1 MGSATWPPTN
11 ESMQRRDRLKDTVAH
26 PRNDGALFLWLLL
39 ASVFGALA
47 GVPWVVAVTGDHGTA
62 WRLAASS
69 LVQLV
74 PACAVGVWLGPKVG
88 LGSVLRDLLSRKPGT
103 WKAVGKGLVPGAL
116 VGLAIGGVVLL
127 GTSSMPEEARIPGL
141 DYPTIFDVFLRCL
154 SAGITEEITFRF
166 GLMTLL
172 VWVIRLGLKR
182 PAPDAASLWVGNLL
196 AALLFAAAHFPGL
209 PAGAWNPPLFVSIVV
224 VNTAAGMIMGWL
236 FMRYG
241 LISAVFAHSLADVV
255 QGVIPKLV
263 ALIG

>member
-1 MGSATWPPTN
+1 MN
-11 ESMQRRDRLKDTVAH
+11 ETVAH
-26 PRNDGALFLWLLL
+26 SRNDGALFLWLLF

-88 LGSVLRDLLSRKPGT
+88 LGFDVRDLVSRMPGA

-127 GTSSMPEEARIPGL
+127 GTSSMPAEARIPGL
-141 DYPTIFDVFLRCL
+141 DNPSIFDVFLRCL

-172 VWVIRLGLKR
+172 AWMIRVGLKR
-182 PAPDAASLWVGNLL
+182 PATDTTSLWVGNLF
-196 AALLFAAAHFPGL
+196 AALIFAAAHFPGL
-209 PAGAWNPPLFVSIVV
+209 PPGAWNPPLLAGIVL
-224 VNTAAGMIMGWL
+224 VNAGAGMSMGWL

-241 LISAVFAHSLADVV
+241 LISAILAHSLADVV
-255 QGVIPKLV
+255 QGVIPRLV